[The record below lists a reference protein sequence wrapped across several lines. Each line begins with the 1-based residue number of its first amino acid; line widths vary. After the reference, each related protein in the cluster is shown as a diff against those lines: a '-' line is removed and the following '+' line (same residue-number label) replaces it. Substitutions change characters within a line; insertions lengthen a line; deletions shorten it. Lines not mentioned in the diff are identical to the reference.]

1 MKVGDK
7 IYIVSDDKRSEVN
20 AYCIVSKVGKK
31 YFEVE
36 EMYWDKFM
44 MPGVEHPNGWA
55 NNKGIR
61 TKDQYTSSLYWYE
74 SKEAYELEQ
83 EAKEARHLISSKVSL
98 LTDEEVLEIAKLIEE
113 RIKY

>member
-7 IYIVSDDKRSEVN
+7 VYVVADDKRNKVD
-20 AYCIVSKVGKK
+20 AYCTVSKVGKK

-36 EMYWDKFM
+36 EMHWDKFM

-61 TKDQYTSSLYWYE
+61 TKDQYTSSFYWYE
-74 SKEAYELEQ
+74 SKEAYEFEQ
-83 EAKEARHLISSKVSL
+83 EVIKAKRLIASKINL
-98 LTDEEVLEIAKLIEE
+98 LTDEEALEIAKLIEE
-113 RIKY
+113 RIK